1 MAESRAFDFLCD
13 ALERETSLDR
23 LAARGTVRIALK
35 EAGLEARTAQATQLL
50 VVVEKLLPGELTNRG
65 VADAAAVC
73 ARLRQG
79 LAGLGDEG
87 GAAAETPDAVFARLG
102 GR

>member
-1 MAESRAFDFLCD
+1 MADARAFEFVCD

-35 EAGLEARTAQATQLL
+35 QAGLDPRTVTRSQLL
-50 VVVEKLLPGELTNRG
+50 VALEKLLPGELTSRG
-65 VADAAAVC
+65 VADAASVC
-73 ARLRQG
+73 ARLRDR
-79 LAGLGDEG
+79 LATLQDE
-87 GAAAETPDAVFARLG
+87 ARPETADAIFARLG